1 MADIKHAGSDDPG
14 NNAFDHFN
22 QVLQD
27 IREIR
32 EQHDSRSLPH
42 LHARVAAAESESH
55 SDESLP
61 LFLAA
66 TDDHGWQPADQDP
79 QQDTWPQVTWRQNT
93 LLRETPQQAARRQD
107 ALPQDALPQDA
118 WPQDDWQQDDRQQ
131 DGWQQETL
139 HTQPQGSWLHAA
151 AKADR
156 RRIKAVVAPTA
167 LRRVLKTAVLAA
179 SVLAVAAAVFAMEDR
194 RAVIASA
201 SASLAAVLP
210 TLSGSG
216 GQPAPANEQIAA
228 IHVVPIA
235 TAAVPVAREATPVA
249 PTREAIA
256 VAYQSAA
263 QGQPEIRQPAAPA
276 LATPPP
282 RRIDPDELA
291 TLLKRARDLI
301 NLGDIVPARLLLLRA
316 ADANQAT
323 AALILAQTYD
333 PAVLGTT
340 DARSIAADPA
350 TARHWYEK
358 AASFGSQEAQQRL
371 GQM

>member
-1 MADIKHAGSDDPG
+1 
-14 NNAFDHFN
+14 
-22 QVLQD
+22 
-27 IREIR
+27 
-32 EQHDSRSLPH
+32 
-42 LHARVAAAESESH
+42 
-55 SDESLP
+55 
-61 LFLAA
+61 
-66 TDDHGWQPADQDP
+66 
-79 QQDTWPQVTWRQNT
+79 
-93 LLRETPQQAARRQD
+93 
-107 ALPQDALPQDA
+107 
-118 WPQDDWQQDDRQQ
+118 
-131 DGWQQETL
+131 
-139 HTQPQGSWLHAA
+139 
-151 AKADR
+151 
-156 RRIKAVVAPTA
+156 
-167 LRRVLKTAVLAA
+167 
-179 SVLAVAAAVFAMEDR
+179 
-194 RAVIASA
+194 
-201 SASLAAVLP
+201 LP
-210 TLSGSG
+210 TLSGSV

-228 IHVVPIA
+228 IRVAPIT
-235 TAAVPVAREATPVA
+235 TAAVPAAREATPVA

-256 VAYQSAA
+256 VAYQSAV

-301 NLGDIVPARLLLLRA
+301 NLGDIVPARLLLRRA
-316 ADANQAT
+316 ADANEAT